1 MDEVQQMY
9 REALGS
15 RIEALEAARR
25 SLQEGDPEA
34 RESIMR
40 IAHTLKGSGGT
51 YGFQEISDAAEDV
64 GTVDDDLFVESL
76 STLLAILHQV
86 SIGG

>member
-1 MDEVQQMY
+1 MY

-25 SLQEGDPEA
+25 SLHEGDPEA
-34 RESIMR
+34 RESILR

-51 YGFQEISDAAEDV
+51 YGFQEITDAAEAV
-64 GTVDDDLFVESL
+64 GTAGDAVFVESL
-76 STLLAILHQV
+76 GTLLAILHQV
-86 SIGG
+86 SSEGESIL